1 VVAYT
6 SFWISNISFIS
17 RGENNGSYDFYVLD
31 RDKGTPLANVAVE
44 SFFREYDYGSRTYE
58 MKPWKNFVSD
68 ANGFFSIPKISGTN
82 GSKSFILKY
91 KTGND
96 QFFTEDNFYMYG
108 RDKKSPKMKEKTF
121 FFTDRSIY
129 RPGQTV
135 YYKGIIIE
143 SDGEKNEILPNHKTT
158 VTFYDVNRQKI
169 SEVELISNEYGS
181 FNGSFVAPQ
190 GVLPGRMT
198 ITNKTGSSYIQVE
211 EYKRPK
217 FEVSFEPVKGEYKLN
232 EIVEVN
238 GKAKAYAGINIDN
251 ANVKYRVV
259 RQARFPYWG
268 YWYRGWW
275 PESPEMEITNGVTK
289 TDKNGDFII
298 EFTAVPDLSIKEKMQ
313 PVFNYLVYADVTDI
327 NGETQSGNVG
337 VGVGYTALEISVGV
351 PAEVNQLAMGNWQL
365 AAQNLNGEKVSASVD
380 VMINKLD
387 EPERLFRERAWSR
400 PDQFLMSKE
409 EFYEAFPYDVYDD
422 EDNVSSWGYGDE
434 VFSNTFNTDAD
445 TVIKIEN
452 LSSWKRGYYVLTAK
466 TKDKF
471 GKDVELKKYFI
482 VFSQEDKKAPLY
494 EVDWYTVLKAKGE
507 PGENAKVLFGTR
519 DKSVHI
525 VYEVVHD
532 GKIVQRE
539 WLDLKKQQKLFEI
552 PILQEYRGNFG
563 VNFAF
568 VKHNR
573 AYQHSTKIDVPYTN
587 KELDIE
593 WSTFRNKLLPGQE
606 EEWTIKIKDKYG
618 EKVAAEMLA
627 SMYDA
632 SLDAFVSHNWFF
644 DILKYYQGTNGWNIN
659 NAFKT
664 KSTQLFTEYNL
675 PYISPVYHEYDQL
688 NWFGFD
694 FYYGHYRRI
703 GGATYG
709 IEADGMIKS
718 MAMPGEDL
726 MDNEMLVEQKEE
738 IDMELPEEE
747 GTASEEAESPEVQ
760 VRKNFN
766 ETAFFYPDLFTD
778 ENGDILIKF
787 TIPESLTRWKFMGF
801 AFTKDLKYGFSQ
813 QEAVT
818 QKDLMVIPN
827 APRFFREGDQMV
839 FSSKVSNL
847 SDNALDG
854 IASLEFFDAIT
865 MNPINLITEG
875 SNEKP
880 FRINIGASDVV
891 SWNVSIP
898 EEGIQAITYRV
909 IAKAGNF
916 SDGEEMALPVLTNRM
931 LVTETLPLP
940 VRGEGTKT
948 FTFDKLKESKSSST
962 LKNFKLTLEFTSNPA
977 WYAVQALPYLMEYPY
992 DCSEQIFSRYYANSI
1007 ASLIVNSD
1015 PKIKRVFDA
1024 WKNYTPDAL
1033 LSNLEK
1039 NQELKALILEETPWV
1054 LNAENE
1060 SERKQR
1066 IALLFDL
1073 NRMSMELN
1081 SAMLKL
1087 QNTQLPNGGWP
1098 WFKGMIDSRYIT
1110 QHIVAG
1116 FGHLDH
1122 LDIQDLKENQK
1133 VWKMVKD
1140 AVLYLDERMREDYER
1155 ILEYQKDDLNKNHL
1169 GYTNIHYLYARSFFI
1184 SDDVKIDV
1192 AKKNRE
1198 AFDYFRD
1205 QAKKYWL
1212 ENNQYAQGMI
1222 ALVMHRFGIENTP
1235 DDIIKSLTEHA
1246 LHSDEMGMY
1255 WRSEAGYFWYQAP
1268 IETQALMIEVFN
1280 EITEDEEAVE
1290 DMKVWLLKQKQTQD
1304 WETTKATV
1312 EAVYALLLTGTDLLA
1327 DDDLVTVK
1335 VGDDVVDPANDQEI
1349 QTEAGTGYFKTSWS
1363 ANEITPEMG
1372 DVEVTKKSKGVAWGG
1387 LYWQYFEDLDKITP
1401 HETPLTLKKELFIE
1415 KNTDAGPVLEPIE
1428 KRELNIGDKVIV
1440 RIELGVDRD
1449 MEYIHMKDMRAAA
1462 LEPVNVISGYK
1473 YQGGLGYY
1481 ESTRDASTNFFFG
1494 YLSKGTYVFE
1504 YPLIISQAG
1513 DFSNGITTI
1522 QCMYAPEF
1530 ASHSEGVRVK
1540 ID

>member
-1 VVAYT
+1 
-6 SFWISNISFIS
+6 
-17 RGENNGSYDFYVLD
+17 
-31 RDKGTPLANVAVE
+31 
-44 SFFREYDYGSRTYE
+44 
-58 MKPWKNFVSD
+58 
-68 ANGFFSIPKISGTN
+68 
-82 GSKSFILKY
+82 
-91 KTGND
+91 
-96 QFFTEDNFYMYG
+96 
-108 RDKKSPKMKEKTF
+108 
-121 FFTDRSIY
+121 
-129 RPGQTV
+129 
-135 YYKGIIIE
+135 
-143 SDGEKNEILPNHKTT
+143 
-158 VTFYDVNRQKI
+158 
-169 SEVELISNEYGS
+169 
-181 FNGSFVAPQ
+181 
-190 GVLPGRMT
+190 
-198 ITNKTGSSYIQVE
+198 
-211 EYKRPK
+211 
-217 FEVSFEPVKGEYKLN
+217 
-232 EIVEVN
+232 
-238 GKAKAYAGINIDN
+238 
-251 ANVKYRVV
+251 
-259 RQARFPYWG
+259 
-268 YWYRGWW
+268 
-275 PESPEMEITNGVTK
+275 
-289 TDKNGDFII
+289 
-298 EFTAVPDLSIKEKMQ
+298 
-313 PVFNYLVYADVTDI
+313 
-327 NGETQSGNVG
+327 
-337 VGVGYTALEISVGV
+337 
-351 PAEVNQLAMGNWQL
+351 
-365 AAQNLNGEKVSASVD
+365 
-380 VMINKLD
+380 
-387 EPERLFRERAWSR
+387 
-400 PDQFLMSKE
+400 
-409 EFYEAFPYDVYDD
+409 
-422 EDNVSSWGYGDE
+422 
-434 VFSNTFNTDAD
+434 
-445 TVIKIEN
+445 
-452 LSSWKRGYYVLTAK
+452 
-466 TKDKF
+466 
-471 GKDVELKKYFI
+471 
-482 VFSQEDKKAPLY
+482 
-494 EVDWYTVLKAKGE
+494 
-507 PGENAKVLFGTR
+507 
-519 DKSVHI
+519 
-525 VYEVVHD
+525 
-532 GKIVQRE
+532 
-539 WLDLKKQQKLFEI
+539 
-552 PILQEYRGNFG
+552 
-563 VNFAF
+563 
-568 VKHNR
+568 
-573 AYQHSTKIDVPYTN
+573 
-587 KELDIE
+587 
-593 WSTFRNKLLPGQE
+593 
-606 EEWTIKIKDKYG
+606 
-618 EKVAAEMLA
+618 
-627 SMYDA
+627 
-632 SLDAFVSHNWFF
+632 
-644 DILKYYQGTNGWNIN
+644 
-659 NAFKT
+659 
-664 KSTQLFTEYNL
+664 
-675 PYISPVYHEYDQL
+675 
-688 NWFGFD
+688 
-694 FYYGHYRRI
+694 
-703 GGATYG
+703 
-709 IEADGMIKS
+709 
-718 MAMPGEDL
+718 
-726 MDNEMLVEQKEE
+726 
-738 IDMELPEEE
+738 
-747 GTASEEAESPEVQ
+747 
-760 VRKNFN
+760 
-766 ETAFFYPDLFTD
+766 
-778 ENGDILIKF
+778 
-787 TIPESLTRWKFMGF
+787 MGF

-1039 NQELKALILEETPWV
+1039 NRELKALILEETPWV

-1304 WETTKATV
+1304 WKTSRATAD
-1312 EAVYALLLTGTDLLA
+1312 AVYALLLRGTDLLA
-1327 DDDLVTVK
+1327 SDQLVEVSLGGK
-1335 VGDDVVDPANDQEI
+1335 QIDPLMMDGVEVQ
-1349 QTEAGTGYFKTSWS
+1349 AGTGYFEVSK
-1363 ANEITPEMG
+1363 AGKEITPEMG
-1372 DVEVTKKSKGVAWGG
+1372 NVKVVKKDEGIAWGAV
-1387 LYWQYFEDLDKITP
+1387 YWQYYENLDKITP
-1401 HETPLTLKKELFIE
+1401 AQTPLSIEKELYIE
-1415 KNTDAGPVLEPIE
+1415 RNTTSGPVLEPVSDN
-1428 KRELNIGDKVIV
+1428 NILKPGDKLKV
-1440 RIELGVDRD
+1440 RIIIRTDRD
-1449 MEYIHMKDMRAAA
+1449 MEYVHMKDMRAAA
-1462 LEPVNVISGYK
+1462 FEPVAAISGYR
-1473 YQGGLGYY
+1473 YQDGLGYY
-1481 ESTRDASTNFFFG
+1481 ESIRDASVNFYFD
-1494 YLSKGTYVFE
+1494 YLRKGTYVFE
-1504 YPLIISQAG
+1504 YKLNVTQKG
-1513 DFSNGITTI
+1513 EFSNGITSI
-1522 QCMYAPEF
+1522 QCLYAPEF
-1530 ASHSEGVRVK
+1530 AAHSQGIRVVVE
-1540 ID
+1540 

>member
-1 VVAYT
+1 
-6 SFWISNISFIS
+6 
-17 RGENNGSYDFYVLD
+17 
-31 RDKGTPLANVAVE
+31 
-44 SFFREYDYGSRTYE
+44 
-58 MKPWKNFVSD
+58 
-68 ANGFFSIPKISGTN
+68 
-82 GSKSFILKY
+82 
-91 KTGND
+91 
-96 QFFTEDNFYMYG
+96 
-108 RDKKSPKMKEKTF
+108 
-121 FFTDRSIY
+121 
-129 RPGQTV
+129 
-135 YYKGIIIE
+135 
-143 SDGEKNEILPNHKTT
+143 
-158 VTFYDVNRQKI
+158 
-169 SEVELISNEYGS
+169 
-181 FNGSFVAPQ
+181 
-190 GVLPGRMT
+190 
-198 ITNKTGSSYIQVE
+198 
-211 EYKRPK
+211 
-217 FEVSFEPVKGEYKLN
+217 
-232 EIVEVN
+232 
-238 GKAKAYAGINIDN
+238 
-251 ANVKYRVV
+251 
-259 RQARFPYWG
+259 
-268 YWYRGWW
+268 
-275 PESPEMEITNGVTK
+275 VTK
-289 TDKNGDFII
+289 TDENGDFSI
-298 EFTAVPDLSIKEKMQ
+298 EFTAVPDLNIAEKMK
-313 PVFNYLVYADVTDI
+313 PVFHYMVYADVMDI
-327 NGETQSGNVG
+327 NGETQSGSVG
-337 VGVGYTALEISVGV
+337 VGVGYTSLSISVEV
-351 PAEVNQLAMGNWQL
+351 PAEVSKLAIGNWQL
-365 AAQNLNGEKVSASVD
+365 AAKNLIGVKTSAV
-380 VMINKLD
+380 VEVEVCKLD
-387 EPERLFRERAWSR
+387 EPGRLFRERVWAK
-400 PDQFLMSKE
+400 PDQFIMSKD

-422 EDNVSSWGYGDE
+422 EDNVSEWGKGQE
-434 VFSNTFNTDAD
+434 VFAKTFNTETDSVLAFED
-445 TVIKIEN
+445 
-452 LSSWKRGYYVLTAK
+452 LSSWKQGYYELTAR

-471 GKDVELKKYFI
+471 GKDVELKKYF
-482 VFSQEDKKAPLY
+482 VVYSPEDKKPPLY
-494 EVDWYTVLKAKGE
+494 AVDWYTTLKANGE
-507 PGENAKVLFGTR
+507 PGENASVLFGSM
-519 DKSVHI
+519 DKGVHA
-525 VYEVVHD
+525 VYEVIHD

-539 WLDLKKQQKLFEI
+539 WIDFKKEQKLFEI
-552 PILQEYRGNFG
+552 PIQEEYRGNFG

-587 KELDIE
+587 KELDFE
-593 WSTFRNKLLPGQE
+593 WSTFRNKLLPGQD

-632 SLDAFVSHNWFF
+632 SLDAFILHNWFF

-664 KSTQLFTEYNL
+664 KSTQLFTEYIL

-694 FYYGHYRRI
+694 FYSGRYRRM
-703 GGATYG
+703 GGVYSLQ
-709 IEADGMIKS
+709 ADAMEKS
-718 MAMPGEDL
+718 TAMPEEDMR
-726 MDNEMLVEQKEE
+726 MDEVIVVDEE
-738 IDMELPEEE
+738 SEVTLIPEDE
-747 GTASEEAESPEVQ
+747 GVPPSEPETTEVQ
-760 VRKNFN
+760 VRSNFN
-766 ETAFFYPDLFTD
+766 ETAFFYPELYTD

-787 TIPESLTRWKFMGF
+787 TIPESLTKWKFMGF
-801 AFTKDLKYGFSQ
+801 AFTKDLKHGFTYE
-813 QEAVT
+813 EAVT

-847 SDNALDG
+847 SDKELSGTAT
-854 IASLEFFDAIT
+854 LEFFDAIS
-865 MNPINLITEG
+865 MNPITLITDG
-875 SNEKP
+875 SDEKP
-880 FRINIGASDVV
+880 FTMKMGASDVV

-909 IAKAGNF
+909 IARAENF

-940 VRGEGTKT
+940 VRGEGTKK
-948 FTFDKLKESKSSST
+948 FTFEKLKESESSST

-1007 ASLIVNSD
+1007 ATFIVNSD

-1073 NRMSMELN
+1073 NRMSVELK
-1081 SAMLKL
+1081 SAQLKL

-1116 FGHLDH
+1116 LGHLDY
-1122 LDIQDLKENQK
+1122 LDIQDLKEDQK
-1133 VWKMVKD
+1133 VWKMVRD

-1155 ILEYQKDDLNKNHL
+1155 ILEYQKDDLDKNHI
-1169 GYTNIHYLYARSFFI
+1169 GYTQIHYLYARSFFI
-1184 SDDVKIDV
+1184 SGDVKIDV

-1222 ALVMHRFGIENTP
+1222 ALAMNRFGVEKTP
-1235 DDIIKSLTEHA
+1235 DDIIKSLAEHA

-1255 WRSEAGYFWYQAP
+1255 WRSDAGYYWYQAP
-1268 IETQALMIEVFN
+1268 IETQALMIEAFN
-1280 EITEDEEAVE
+1280 EIAEDAEAVE

-1304 WETTKATV
+1304 WKTTKATV
-1312 EAVYALLLTGTDLLA
+1312 EAVYALLLTGTNLLA
-1327 DDDLVTVK
+1327 DDDLVTIK
-1335 VGDDVVDPANDQEI
+1335 VGDEMVDPANDPDI

-1363 ANEITPEMG
+1363 ASEITPEMG

-1401 HETPLTLKKELFIE
+1401 HETPLSLKKELFVE
-1415 KNTDAGPVLEPIE
+1415 KNTDAGPVLESIE

-1440 RIELGVDRD
+1440 RIELRVDRD

-1504 YPLIISQAG
+1504 YPLIVSQAG

-1530 ASHSEGVRVK
+1530 TSHSEGVRVK